1 MVQLTVLYGHP
12 DDPDAFEEYYANT
25 HMPLVDKMP
34 NLKRYEAA
42 GAVLDASAVLA
53 YLRLRVADC
62 RLRREQI
69 RSLKSVIDNR
79 QVVVGW

>member
-1 MVQLTVLYGHP
+1 MRRRLAAMET
-12 DDPDAFEEYYANT
+12 
-25 HMPLVDKMP
+25 
-34 NLKRYEAA
+34 A

-53 YLRLRVADC
+53 YLRLRVTAC

-79 QVVVGW
+79 QVVGW